1 MRHQLSPMGKCDSSD
16 NLVIELSPKQLARI
30 DYKSYKGGK
39 SGSIDEL
46 PVGKGKTSAKSR
58 RVNKSDTY
66 VIVDDIKL
74 VFEFEKATNV
84 CSGMKLCKDAYN
96 PSIVT
101 LALVKKLWND
111 IKSGNIK
118 MFYNCVTGNVE
129 L

>member
-1 MRHQLSPMGKCDSSD
+1 MRHQLSPLGKHGDND
-16 NLVIELSPKQLARI
+16 NLAIELSPKQLARI

-74 VFEFEKATNV
+74 VFEFEKATNI